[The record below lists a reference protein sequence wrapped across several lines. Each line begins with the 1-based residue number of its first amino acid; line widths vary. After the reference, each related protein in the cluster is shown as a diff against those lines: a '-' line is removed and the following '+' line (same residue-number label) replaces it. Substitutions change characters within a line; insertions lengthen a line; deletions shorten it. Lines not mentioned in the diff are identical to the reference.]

1 MCRFKYD
8 VIVCRVV
15 ILSLD
20 VALLFYP
27 EGHDASVT

>member
-8 VIVCRVV
+8 VIVCRVL
-15 ILSLD
+15 ILSPD

-27 EGHDASVT
+27 EAHDASVT